1 MKGKERQRKI
11 LEIVRK
17 QDRATVEELST
28 LLGISY
34 ETVRRDLTDLA
45 KVGKI
50 QKIHGGA
57 TLPRMFGEGPFQQR
71 MAENAEAKAKIGL
84 AAAPLFCE
92 GDTVFIDTGST
103 TLYFTESLSEMSG
116 LTIITNSTAI
126 ARVASIAETDNRV
139 FMLGGEFSS
148 NNHQTVGTM
157 VAAQARS
164 FQAHHAVLTIGA
176 MDSKA
181 GAMVFSIEEAQVAV
195 AMIEQSQSLTI
206 LVDSSKFGKIASF
219 KVCSLDQ
226 IDRLVCETAPSGDL
240 AKALKAAN
248 VSITV
253 AV

>member
-1 MKGKERQRKI
+1 MKAKERQRKI
-11 LEIVRK
+11 LEIVRQ
-17 QDRATVEELST
+17 QDRATVEELSS

-45 KVGKI
+45 KTGKV

-71 MAENAEAKAKIGL
+71 MAENAEAKARIAQ
-84 AAAPLFCE
+84 AAAPLFAK
-92 GDTVFIDTGST
+92 GDTIFIDTGST
-103 TLYFTESLSEMSG
+103 TLYFAECLSEISG

-126 ARVASIAETDNRV
+126 ARVTSIAESKNRI
-139 FMLGGEFSS
+139 FLLGGEFSS

-176 MDSKA
+176 LDSKA
-181 GAMVFSIEEAQVAV
+181 GAMVFSIEEAQVAI

-206 LVDSSKFGKIASF
+206 IVDSSKFDKIASF
-219 KVCSLDQ
+219 KVCSLEE
-226 IDRLVCETAPSGDL
+226 IDRLVCEKKPNGDL
-240 AKALKAAN
+240 GKALATAN
-248 VSITV
+248 VRITV
-253 AV
+253 A